1 MLSHPGGH
9 SDGKTVLSAIGG
21 PLLFLIGTILFKH
34 VVRGWL
40 QLSHIV
46 GIAALIVLAWFAGE
60 LSPVWLSVLTT
71 MVLLIVAVWE
81 TVSLSGA
88 SQSEVK

>member
-1 MLSHPGGH
+1 M
-9 SDGKTVLSAIGG
+9 
-21 PLLFLIGTILFKH
+21 IGTIVFKH

-40 QLSHIV
+40 QLSHII

-60 LSPVWLSVLTT
+60 LSPVRLSVLTT
-71 MVLLIVAVWE
+71 VILLMVAVWE